1 MPALNNLKRN
11 IAEYISGYVD
21 GEGCFSVSFS
31 RRKKFLIG
39 WETKPSFA
47 IGQNYDRAEVIK
59 LMKKFFK
66 CGSIRRDYSDKTLK
80 FETRSLDDLIEKII
94 PHFQKYSLLSGKKK
108 DFYLFVKICQL
119 MTKKKHLTKHGL
131 KKIVDLAYRM
141 NVSGKRRY
149 KKDKIL
155 KELFR

>member
-1 MPALNNLKRN
+1 MPALNNFKRN

-31 RRKKFLIG
+31 RRKKLSIG

-47 IGQNYDRAEVIK
+47 VGQNYDRAEVIE
-59 LMKKFFK
+59 LLKKYFN

-80 FETRSLDDLIEKII
+80 FEVRNITDLAEKII
-94 PHFQKYSLLSGKKK
+94 PHFQKYPLLSSKRK
-108 DFYLFVKICQL
+108 DFELFVKICKMVQ
-119 MTKKKHLTKHGL
+119 KRKHLKKEGL
-131 KKIVDLAYRM
+131 WKIVQIAYQM
-141 NVSGKRRY
+141 NKSGKRRY
-149 KKDKIL
+149 RQEEIQ